1 MEIRYQIKTRNISQ
15 KYWFEREGNDFVLKA
30 HNKPT
35 NRYKG
40 ALKEAGM
47 LFTESDTPLYEEFL
61 DILKP
66 LSSHGIFRQNWLDI
80 CNPTSKKYDEQICS
94 EVIEAITD
102 HASIF
107 GMAFHPKPTAKILK
121 DFGNGMF
128 IPEVAYKTGANG
140 KLKSDVYP
148 REATL
153 RNILLHAHVLYDSLT
168 YTKEQFL
175 EDDVLTTYFN
185 QLGQPQIVAHPAGVS
200 IWVEGYWE
208 SVWFSY
214 SIDKRRLHAGYCG
227 YCDAPVIRTKK
238 AGFCDN
244 KCKSAYHNNKNKEV
258 AKAKRIMKKAT
269 LGDVLK
275 DPKIANAFKLLEEA
289 IKNDNK

>member
-15 KYWFEREGNDFVLKA
+15 KYFFETAGDDFILKPK
-30 HNKPT
+30 NKPT

-47 LFTESDTPLYEEFL
+47 LFDESDTPLYQEFL
-61 DILKP
+61 SILQP
-66 LSSHGIFRQNWLDI
+66 LSTHGVFRLNWLDV
-80 CNPTSKKYDEQICS
+80 CNPTSKKYDEQIAS
-94 EVIEAITD
+94 EVMNAVIN
-102 HASIF
+102 HASIY
-107 GMAFHPKPTAKILK
+107 GMAFHPRPASKVFKS
-121 DFGNGMF
+121 FGNGMF
-128 IPEVAYKTGANG
+128 IPEVAYVTGANG
-140 KLKSDVYP
+140 KMISDVYP
-148 REATL
+148 RQATL

-168 YTKEQFL
+168 FTKEQFL
-175 EDDVLTTYFN
+175 EDDILTTYFN
-185 QLGQPQIVAHPAGVS
+185 QLGQPKIVAYPAGLS

-214 SIDKRRLHAGYCG
+214 STDKRRLHAGYCE
-227 YCDAPVIRTKK
+227 YCEAPVIKTKK

-244 KCKSAYHNNKNKEV
+244 KCKSAYHNNRNKDV

-275 DPKIANAFKLLEEA
+275 DPKVANAYKLLQEA

>member
-15 KYWFEREGNDFVLKA
+15 KYFFEREGDDFILKA
-30 HNKPT
+30 KNKPT

-40 ALKEAGM
+40 ALKETGM
-47 LFTESDTPLYEEFL
+47 LFDESDIPLYQEFL
-61 DILKP
+61 SILQP
-66 LSSHGIFRQNWLDI
+66 LSTHGVLRLNWLDV
-80 CNPTSKKYDEQICS
+80 CNPTSKKYDEQIAS
-94 EVIEAITD
+94 EVMNAVIN
-102 HASIF
+102 HASIY
-107 GMAFHPKPTAKILK
+107 GMAFHPRPASKVLK
-121 DFGNGMF
+121 SFGNGMF
-128 IPEVAYKTGANG
+128 IPEVAYVTGANG
-140 KLKSDVYP
+140 KMISDVYP
-148 REATL
+148 RQATL

-168 YTKEQFL
+168 FTKEQFL
-175 EDDVLTTYFN
+175 EDDILTTYFN
-185 QLGQPQIVAHPAGVS
+185 QLGQPKIVAYPAGLS

-214 SIDKRRLHAGYCG
+214 STDKRRLHAGYCE
-227 YCDAPVIRTKK
+227 YCEAPVIKTKK

-244 KCKSAYHNNKNKEV
+244 KCKSAYHNNRNKDV

-275 DPKIANAFKLLEEA
+275 DPKVANAFKLLQEA

>member
-15 KYWFEREGNDFVLKA
+15 KYFFEREGDDFILKA
-30 HNKPT
+30 KNKPT

-47 LFTESDTPLYEEFL
+47 LFDESDTPLYQEFL
-61 DILKP
+61 SILQP
-66 LSSHGIFRQNWLDI
+66 LSTHGVFSLNWLDV
-80 CNPTSKKYDEQICS
+80 CNPTSEKYDEQIAS
-94 EVIEAITD
+94 EVMNAVIN
-102 HASIF
+102 HASIY
-107 GMAFHPKPTAKILK
+107 GMAFHPRPASKVFKS
-121 DFGNGMF
+121 FGNGMF
-128 IPEVAYKTGANG
+128 IPEVAYVTGANG
-140 KLKSDVYP
+140 KMISDVYP
-148 REATL
+148 RQATL

-168 YTKEQFL
+168 FTKEQFL

-185 QLGQPQIVAHPAGVS
+185 QLGQPKIVAYPAGLS

-214 SIDKRRLHAGYCG
+214 STDKRRLHAGYCK
-227 YCDAPVIRTKK
+227 YCEAPVIKTKK

-244 KCKSAYHNNKNKEV
+244 KCKSAYHNNKYKDV
-258 AKAKRIMKKAT
+258 AEAKQMMEKAT

-275 DPKIANAFKLLEEA
+275 DPKVANAFKLLQEA